1 MAAEG
6 AARLASSMKSTPG
19 TSSAMPWSMYLLTTL
34 LISVRS
40 FSVISVFRGFIIEP
54 IIDTKSWPPCGFAF
68 ARSRS

>member
-1 MAAEG
+1 
-6 AARLASSMKSTPG
+6 
-19 TSSAMPWSMYLLTTL
+19 MPWSMYRLTTR